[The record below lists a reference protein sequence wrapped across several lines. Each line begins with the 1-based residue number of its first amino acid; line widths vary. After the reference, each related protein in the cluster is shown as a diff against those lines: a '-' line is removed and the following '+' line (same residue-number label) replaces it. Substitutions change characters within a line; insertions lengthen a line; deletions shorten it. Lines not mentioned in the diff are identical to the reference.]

1 MRLQLPFGIAS
12 ISGKVG
18 NVVFYSRNGKQYARR
33 LNRHTASVEALSSEC
48 RAIIELLSGVITS
61 PRSPA
66 SAQLPAES
74 SVAVFSSGGIP
85 PSLGRAEAIVRPMP
99 PSGISS
105 AYLPSAH

>member
-48 RAIIELLSGVITS
+48 RAIIEPLSGVITS
-61 PRSPA
+61 SLGVPNVTA
-66 SAQLPAES
+66 GYGGE
-74 SVAVFSSGGIP
+74 SGGD
-85 PSLGRAEAIVRPMP
+85 
-99 PSGISS
+99 S
-105 AYLPSAH
+105 APHAAKRHQ

>member
-33 LNRHTASVEALSSEC
+33 LNRHTVSTEALSSEC
-48 RAIIELLSGVITS
+48 RAILDPLSGVITSARSPSPRFPVSASARSSS

-66 SAQLPAES
+66 SARPTA
-74 SVAVFSSGGIP
+74 SV
-85 PSLGRAEAIVRPMP
+85 
-99 PSGISS
+99 
-105 AYLPSAH
+105 

>member
-33 LNRHTASVEALSSEC
+33 LNRHTVSTEALSSEC
-48 RAIIELLSGVITS
+48 RAILDPLSGVITSARSPS

-66 SAQLPAES
+66 SAQPTA
-74 SVAVFSSGGIP
+74 SV
-85 PSLGRAEAIVRPMP
+85 
-99 PSGISS
+99 
-105 AYLPSAH
+105 